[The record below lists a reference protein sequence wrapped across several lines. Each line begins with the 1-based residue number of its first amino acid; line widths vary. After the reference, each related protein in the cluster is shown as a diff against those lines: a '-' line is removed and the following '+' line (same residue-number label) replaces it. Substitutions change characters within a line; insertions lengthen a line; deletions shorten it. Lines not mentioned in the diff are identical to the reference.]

1 MDIQKKLKKLGRKE
15 LLEIILEQTKRI
27 EELEQSLSALEKQLE
42 SKKISLN
49 EAGTLADAA
58 LKLSDIFKNADE
70 AVAIYKLN
78 VEESIKKE
86 EKKFKKECR
95 EIKAKLISDTE
106 TKLLKK
112 AETTA
117 KKCEKREKETE
128 EKCQKREQEA
138 EKRLK
143 EIETQIKQ
151 LEKQLSKKETSQKKE
166 VKVEQVKEEE
176 KTTIVASP
184 NTNSKKGKRKSK

>member
-1 MDIQKKLKKLGRKE
+1 MDIQKELKKLGRKE

-58 LKLSDIFKNADE
+58 LKLSNIFKNADE
-70 AVAIYKLN
+70 AIEIYKLN

-86 EKKFKKECR
+86 ERKFKKECR

-106 TKLLKK
+106 AKLLKK

-117 KKCEKREKETE
+117 KKCEKKEKETE
-128 EKCQKREQEA
+128 EICQKREKEA
-138 EKRLK
+138 EKHLK
-143 EIETQIKQ
+143 EIENQIKK
-151 LEKQLSKKETSQKKE
+151 LEKKPTITTSPK
-166 VKVEQVKEEE
+166 
-176 KTTIVASP
+176 S
-184 NTNSKKGKRKSK
+184 NTKKGKRKFK